1 MIIMDY
7 ILGCV
12 SRIICLNATKY
23 TVTLQSTDSL
33 TILRKFQANNLKS
46 VWDTNKSENQ
56 HIYLLK
62 RTQRDDE
69 QNNYLPKPPLLHAG
83 LFSVILDES
92 SHCEGVFA
100 Y

>member
-1 MIIMDY
+1 MPPNT
-7 ILGCV
+7 L
-12 SRIICLNATKY
+12 
-23 TVTLQSTDSL
+23 LQSTDSL
-33 TILRKFQANNLKS
+33 TILWKFRANNLKS

-56 HIYLLK
+56 NIYLLK
-62 RTQRDDE
+62 RTQREDE
-69 QNNYLPKPPLLHAG
+69 QNNYLPKPPLHAG